1 MHLEVDL
8 GKQYSWK
15 WRGRSMTQMCAS
27 FENLTKFESACN
39 VQQVMVL
46 RFIADDKLAVALA
59 ESALAR
65 DVLRR

>member
-1 MHLEVDL
+1 MELA
-8 GKQYSWK
+8 
-15 WRGRSMTQMCAS
+15 RSIHDTDVCIIGNQ
-27 FENLTKFESACN
+27 TKFEPTRN

-59 ESALAR
+59 ESAIAR